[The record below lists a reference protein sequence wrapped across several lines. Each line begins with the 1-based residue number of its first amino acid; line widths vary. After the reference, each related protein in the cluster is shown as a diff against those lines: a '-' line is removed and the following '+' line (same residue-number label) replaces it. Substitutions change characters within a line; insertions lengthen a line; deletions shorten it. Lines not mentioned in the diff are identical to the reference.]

1 MKKLSVLFLAALI
14 LFTVTQ
20 WNAESRAEVVVGSD
34 SSTRPK
40 VIFEPHGEAL
50 CASGCALSR
59 HPTPT
64 LEREHFAKLM
74 EAYADQPMSGES
86 EALEELLYFGP
97 QTESFIEAD
106 GPQGLDEERFR
117 FLKRELTKT
126 DVTIEFRII
135 DEHDVARVSLPP
147 TTVPFDN
154 RYVFEPLLTK
164 NFQPPEASGTVKR
177 VGLNHIWQ
185 RI

>member
-1 MKKLSVLFLAALI
+1 MKKLSILFLAAGI
-14 LFTVTQ
+14 LFMVTQ
-20 WNAESRAEVVVGSD
+20 WNVESRAEVVVGSN
-34 SSTRPK
+34 SSTTPK

-64 LEREHFAKLM
+64 LKVDHFEKLM
-74 EAYADQPMSGES
+74 QAYANQPMSGQS

-97 QTESFIEAD
+97 QTESFIED
-106 GPQGLDEERFR
+106 EGSQGLDEDRLL
-117 FLKRELTKT
+117 FLKTELART

-135 DEHDVARVSLPP
+135 DEQDVERVLLPP